1 MLEAIAYTLL
11 IINYGLMVAN
21 IFVGSYETVLLELVV
36 IILLLFSLWNSN
48 RW

>member
-1 MLEAIAYTLL
+1 MLEAIAYILL
-11 IINYGLMVAN
+11 VINYVLTVAN
-21 IFVGSYETVLLELVV
+21 IFAGNYEIVLIELVA